1 MMNDDGKNDSSMQ
14 HDNKYDD
21 DDDDD
26 DDDDVFLSV
35 CHVQLAQEPTST
47 HLQLRLL
54 FIVMW
59 STSLKISMEGVV
71 FSFPFFL
78 RFFPVFE
85 VPLKLLTTLFVDPIH
100 TCVTVLVCITIW
112 FALCLCFLSF
122 KLLQWNHIF
131 PLQCTFSNNY

>member
-14 HDNKYDD
+14 HDNKYND

-26 DDDDVFLSV
+26 DDDDVFLSL

-71 FSFPFFL
+71 FSFPFLL
-78 RFFPVFE
+78 R
-85 VPLKLLTTLFVDPIH
+85 
-100 TCVTVLVCITIW
+100 
-112 FALCLCFLSF
+112 CFSCF
-122 KLLQWNHIF
+122 R
-131 PLQCTFSNNY
+131 SSS